1 MSFNPIKINDRT
13 YTLCGKRFQLYSL
26 IGFHFNEDIEIDS
39 LNDDSGLYCFTRD
52 YNTSLSDD
60 SSRFYRR
67 HELLY
72 LGMATAIDDR
82 PLKAGH
88 EKWEKLKKDGCN
100 CLGIYLCKDGLKS
113 KESEILDKYSFKE
126 NIKENEKVENK
137 TKFVS
142 ED

>member
-13 YTLCGKRFQLYSL
+13 YTLF
-26 IGFHFNEDIEIDS
+26 
-39 LNDDSGLYCFTRD
+39 
-52 YNTSLSDD
+52 
-60 SSRFYRR
+60 
-67 HELLY
+67 
-72 LGMATAIDDR
+72 
-82 PLKAGH
+82 
-88 EKWEKLKKDGCN
+88 
-100 CLGIYLCKDGLKS
+100 GIYLCKDGLKS